1 MRLRRATLPAEF
13 RDQVTLERGERPVAW
28 GTASGAEALVP
39 IVATDRALH
48 VGPLAHPS
56 RLPWDRCVRA
66 TWEEPVLDLVVQPV
80 PGGPTRSLA
89 LRLVEM
95 GELPVVIRE
104 RITDSVV
111 AQHHVVLR
119 GDKGARLVARRVAD
133 DASVRWSVVFDA
145 GLDPRDPELRRE
157 ADAALAELRSQLGI

>member
-1 MRLRRATLPAEF
+1 MRLRRPGLPAEM
-13 RDQVTLERGERPVAW
+13 RDEVTLERGERPVAW
-28 GTASGAEALVP
+28 GTARAAEGIVP

-56 RLPWDRCVRA
+56 RLPWDRCIRA
-66 TWEEPVLDLVVQPV
+66 TWEEPILDLVVQPV

-89 LRLVEM
+89 LRLEDM
-95 GELPVVIRE
+95 GELPVVVRE

-119 GDKGARLVARRVAD
+119 DGKGVRLVARRVAD
-133 DASVRWSVVFDA
+133 DGSLRWSVVFDA
-145 GLDPRDPELRRE
+145 GLDPRDPALRRE
-157 ADAALAELRSQLGI
+157 ADAALLELRSQLGI